1 MPELHPRARHAQT
14 SIFTHMSL
22 LAARHGAV
30 NLGQGFPS
38 NPPPAFLLDAARR
51 AVGTVDQYTPPLGL
65 PALREALGADL
76 NVDPA
81 DVIVTSGAT
90 EGLLTL
96 ALSLLVPT
104 RDGQP
109 AELVVF
115 EPVYDV
121 YVPQAELAGARAV
134 PVPLH
139 LDPEAGWSLDLAAVR
154 AAITPRTQALL
165 VNTPHNPTGLVFSR
179 AELTELVAL
188 AREHDLWLISDEV
201 YDELYASERP
211 TSLRELAPERTFT
224 VGSAGKRL
232 EVTGWRVG
240 WILCPPGLGGGLSL
254 AGGLANVR
262 QVTSFCSPAPLQA
275 AVAEALPLARS
286 QGYYAA
292 LRADYAARRA
302 LLSSG
307 LRSLGAQVHE
317 PQGTYFLTAQHP
329 TWTAESLVESGA
341 VAVIPGEAF
350 YVTSP
355 PPAGL
360 LRFAFCKSPDELE
373 QALERLARLS
383 NF

>member
-139 LDPEAGWSLDLAAVR
+139 LDPEEGWSLDLAAVR

-165 VNTPHNPTGLVFSR
+165 VNTPHNPTGLVFSW

-254 AGGLANVR
+254 AGGWPMCGRSRRSARPRRCKPLWPRHCRSPVPR
-262 QVTSFCSPAPLQA
+262 GTTRRCGLTTPRGGRCSPVACGAWGAGPRA
-275 AVAEALPLARS
+275 AGHLLPDGTASDLDRRGPRRKRRRRGDSGGGVLRDLTAARWPP
-286 QGYYAA
+286 A
-292 LRADYAARRA
+292 LR
-302 LLSSG
+302 LL
-307 LRSLGAQVHE
+307 QV
-317 PQGTYFLTAQHP
+317 
-329 TWTAESLVESGA
+329 
-341 VAVIPGEAF
+341 
-350 YVTSP
+350 
-355 PPAGL
+355 AG
-360 LRFAFCKSPDELE
+360 
-373 QALERLARLS
+373 
-383 NF
+383 

>member
-1 MPELHPRARHAQT
+1 MPELHPRARHRQT

-22 LAARHGAV
+22 LAARYGAV

-65 PALREALGADL
+65 PALRGALGADL

-96 ALSLLVPT
+96 MLSLLAPGE
-104 RDGQP
+104 DGHP

-121 YVPQAELAGARAV
+121 YVPQARLAGARAV
-134 PVPLH
+134 PVPLR
-139 LDPEAGWSLDLAAVR
+139 LDPERGWSLDLAAVR
-154 AAITPRTQALL
+154 PAITPQTRALL

-179 AELTELVAL
+179 ADLAELATL

-201 YDELYASERP
+201 YDELYAGERP

-240 WILCPPGLGGGLSL
+240 WILCPPDL
-254 AGGLANVR
+254 AGGLGNVR

-286 QGYYAA
+286 QGYYER
-292 LRADYAARRA
+292 LRADYAARRV

-329 TWTAESLVESGA
+329 AWTAEALVEGGG
-341 VAVIPGEAF
+341 VAVIPGDAF
-350 YVTSP
+350 YVASEA
-355 PPAGL
+355 PAGL
-360 LRFAFCKSPDELE
+360 LRFAFCKSRGELE